1 MLRGLSDFLKGR
13 GHNIVGS
20 APDGQS
26 AYNLIVKLKPDIA
39 ILDIRMPYMTGLE
52 IAAECKKN
60 KIPTKIVLIT
70 FDKEEELYDQS
81 RELGVYGYILK
92 ELAIEEIEVCLENV
106 IANKP
111 YFSSEIA
118 AYLNSTDKTL
128 KPEFLSS
135 LSEQE
140 LKILSL
146 IAQNKTAREIGEIL
160 FISTLTVE
168 KHKSNLIKKLNIEPF
183 QNNLLIWAKENQ
195 EFLEYK
201 I

>member
-1 MLRGLSDFLKGR
+1 MLRGLSDFLKVR

-20 APDGQS
+20 ASDGEK
-26 AYNLIVKLKPDIA
+26 AYNLIVNLKPDIA
-39 ILDIRMPYMTGLE
+39 ILDIRMPFMTGLE

-60 KIPTKIVLIT
+60 MLPTKIVLIT

-92 ELAIEEIEVCLENV
+92 ELAIEEIEICLENV

-118 AYLNSTDKTL
+118 AYLNSKPIPETL
-128 KPEFLSS
+128 EKPVALDS

-146 IAQNKTAREIGEIL
+146 IAHNKTAKEIGEQL
-160 FISTLTVE
+160 FISTRTVE
-168 KHKSNLIKKLNIEPF
+168 KHKANIIKKLDIGTHYNS
-183 QNNLLIWAKENQ
+183 LLVWAKEY
-195 EFLEYK
+195 EAFLE
-201 I
+201 